1 MIKEH
6 IRDDWELPVDGTI
19 KVAGVSE
26 GKVFASKHERSLSY
40 TLNNATNL
48 FYINLFAFLIHYNPQ
63 YSVRRISVKR
73 LISMDDPQ
81 KISYEKLTMECV
93 KLFRLDSTDGADLKF
108 VYMDEDGDAVTFSTD
123 YELMDAWRHVGG
135 NTFKLKISGPSAVK
149 ETTTE
154 YIVRELL
161 NSDEKH
167 VDHKKE
173 ALKAVIDRVML
184 EEDNND
190 HGVLAKAIAEGCVE
204 DMKMMFQQNRGS
216 GNGWKGGRLGH
227 KKQKFAGLVKFV
239 LKNEKEV
246 ANDPEAMANAMVEAM
261 KVKKAMFGKGL
272 ENEEEKKQTFQGVIE
287 RVMEDSEE
295 LKSDVDAMAH
305 AIANEMVKEMMSK
318 HADWWK
324 TKIMNVVKLAL
335 DKDRDLKN
343 DSEALTDII
352 LEVTWKLRKSSNHP
366 HFHHRHHGPHHH
378 GPHHHGP
385 HHHGPHHHGPH
396 HHGHHGPNHPSL

>member
-6 IRDDWELPVDGTI
+6 IRDDWELPLNGTI
-19 KVAGVSE
+19 KVVGVSE
-26 GKVFASKHERSLSY
+26 
-40 TLNNATNL
+40 
-48 FYINLFAFLIHYNPQ
+48 
-63 YSVRRISVKR
+63 VRRISVQR
-73 LISMDDPQ
+73 LLSMDDPQ

-93 KLFRLDSTDGADLKF
+93 KLFRLDAADGADLKF
-108 VYMDEDGDAVTFSTD
+108 VYVDEDGDAVTFSTD
-123 YELMDAWRHVGG
+123 HELMDAWRHVGG
-135 NTFKLKISGPSAVK
+135 NTFKLKISGPYAVK

-167 VDHKKE
+167 VDHKKK

-190 HGVLAKAIAEGCVE
+190 HDVLAKAIAKGCVE
-204 DMKMMFQQNRGS
+204 DTKMMFQKNRDS

-227 KKQKFAGLVKFV
+227 KKQKFVGLVKFV
-239 LKNEKEV
+239 LKNEKELS
-246 ANDPEAMANAMVEAM
+246 NDPKAMANAMVEAM

-272 ENEEEKKQTFQGVIE
+272 ENEGEKKQTFQGVIE
-287 RVMEDSEE
+287 RVMEDNEE
-295 LKSDVDAMAH
+295 SKSDVDAMAH

-318 HADWWK
+318 HVDWWK

-335 DKDRDLKN
+335 DKNKDLKN

-352 LEVTWKLRKSSNHP
+352 VEVTWKLRKSPNHP
-366 HFHHRHHGPHHH
+366 HFHHRHHGHHGPHHH

-385 HHHGPHHHGPH
+385 HN
-396 HHGHHGPNHPSL
+396 HGHHGPNHPSL